1 MRIYIG
7 DLLTDERALVV
18 GGLKRW
24 AVHLALD
31 VEFTESR
38 EHCDLALLDADHPQ
52 YVLRFAQERVI
63 SVGQAKI
70 FGANA
75 HVARP
80 LRSFQLAV
88 ALADL
93 FEAPNKA
100 VKEPDPLAFL
110 HSAAA

>member
-1 MRIYIG
+1 MKIYIG
-7 DLLTDERALVV
+7 DLLADERSLVV
-18 GGLKRW
+18 SGLKRW

-31 VEFTESR
+31 VEFTDSR
-38 EHCDLALLDADHPQ
+38 EQCDLALLDADHPQ

-75 HVARP
+75 HVNRP
-80 LRSFQLAV
+80 LRGFQLAS
-88 ALADL
+88 ALSDV
-93 FEAPNKA
+93 FEKPNKP
-100 VKEPDPLAFL
+100 VKELDPLAFL